1 MECNQI
7 EEERKLTVSLK
18 EARQLLKKYKFKKLS
33 CLFYKNSYRNF
44 KIIRFKYSSRKVKI
58 KNKFI
63 NERR

>member
-33 CLFYKNSYRNF
+33 CLFYKILTEISKLLDSNTVAE
-44 KIIRFKYSSRKVKI
+44 KLK
-58 KNKFI
+58 
-63 NERR
+63 